1 MNSENID
8 TISAA
13 LAKCQASIK
22 GAEKST
28 DNTFFKSSYADLASC
43 WAACRQAL
51 ADNALAVVQMTDVL
65 ADGRLALKTKLVHS
79 SGQWFE
85 SVYPISPIKSDPQ
98 GVGSALTYARRYSLC
113 AIVGVAPAGDDD
125 DGEAAHGRGGRDGQ
139 QPTAERKQAPKAVE
153 KKALP
158 PPPDK
163 VTEIPLFLGTK
174 IEPLRQYLGLPIA
187 EMTQDEAE
195 HVVAECRK
203 YGERVTTDDGRKWLA
218 VVIAAANARIDTFSR
233 VPE

>member
-1 MNSENID
+1 MNSENIAEV
-8 TISAA
+8 SAA
-13 LAKCQASIK
+13 LAKCQAAIR

-51 ADNALAVVQMTDVL
+51 ADNALAVVQMTDIL

-85 SVYPISPIKSDPQ
+85 SIYPISPIKSDPQ

-113 AIVGVAPAGDDD
+113 AIVGVAPVGDDD

-139 QPTAERKQAPKAVE
+139 QPTAERKQAPKAAE
-153 KKALP
+153 KKSLP

-163 VTEIPLFLGTK
+163 VTEIPLFICNA
-174 IEPLRQYLGLPIA
+174 IESLRQYMGLPIA
-187 EMTQDEAE
+187 DMTQEEAE
-195 HVVAECRK
+195 HVVYECRK
-203 YGERVTTDDGRKWLA
+203 YGERVTTDDRRQWLA
-218 VVIAAANARIDTFSR
+218 VVIAAANKRLEEFSP
-233 VPE
+233 VPG